1 MFLQKNCQSRKSI
14 LAWIDSHK
22 ENYVQLEMK
31 CDSFSAETKLN
42 EIITKYENVIDT
54 IMQEYRE
61 CEKIDSAKMRK
72 TYSAIDFLLANKRI
86 KKNLFIG
93 QTSIPIGGFTIGQ
106 SNLYLKNGYRGGSR
120 CIAKIIQYLFLW
132 GIECHNLIADAS
144 GHSVKYVNQELC
156 VVEAVQSKKRITS

>member
-1 MFLQKNCQSRKSI
+1 MGGRYTFLQLRLYTPELNIIECFNCQSRKSI

-22 ENYVQLEMK
+22 ENYVQLEM
-31 CDSFSAETKLN
+31 
-42 EIITKYENVIDT
+42 
-54 IMQEYRE
+54 E

-120 CIAKIIQYLFLW
+120 CIAKIIQYLFFW